1 MISFVPFLIRNRF
14 GVAMPKV
21 LSFFEAV
28 RLNEGSS
35 LPIGVA
41 GFCWGAK
48 HAVVLA
54 QGKLAS
60 SGKALVD
67 ACFVAH
73 PSGVEI
79 PADLETVIKPL
90 SLAAG
95 DQDFVTSLKEI
106 ERWRSVTDALTVDT
120 EVQVYSGAGHGFA
133 IRADPK
139 SERIMEQSDKAEH
152 QAVNWFE
159 KHFAKC
165 SYSQKM

>member
-1 MISFVPFLIRNRF
+1 MVSFVPFLIRNRF
-14 GVAMPKV
+14 GVSMPKV

-28 RLNEGSS
+28 RLNEGAS

-41 GFCWGAK
+41 GFCWGGK

-54 QGKLAS
+54 QGGLAS
-60 SGKALVD
+60 NGKPLVD
-67 ACFVAH
+67 ASFVAH
-73 PSGVEI
+73 PSLVEI
-79 PADLETVIKPL
+79 PVDLEKVTKPL

-95 DQDFVTSLKEI
+95 DQDFVTSVKEV
-106 ERWRSVTDALTVDT
+106 ERWRSVVDALTVDT
-120 EVQVYSGAGHGFA
+120 EVEIYAGAGHGFA

-159 KHFAKC
+159 MQFSKC
-165 SYSQKM
+165 DYS